1 MARQS
6 ALRST
11 GSTALWRKLRA
22 QVLKRDQNTCY
33 YCGQYADT
41 CEHLIERSKG
51 GTDSMDNL
59 VAACKKCNYS
69 RVGNKGGGFFN
80 SGMTPMTPLGTYTPR
95 NEEISHYQI
104 DSEEL

>member
-1 MARQS
+1 MPRQS

-11 GSTALWRKLRA
+11 GSTALWRKIRA
-22 QVLKRDQNTCY
+22 QVLMRDQNTCY

-41 CEHLIERSKG
+41 VEHLIERSKG

-69 RVGNKGGGFFN
+69 RVGSKRGAFFKQAL
-80 SGMTPMTPLGTYTPR
+80 TPMTPLASFTPK

-104 DSEEL
+104 DSD

>member
-22 QVLKRDQNTCY
+22 QVLMRDQNTCY

-69 RVGNKGGGFFN
+69 RIGSKGGAFFN
-80 SGMTPMTPLGTYTPR
+80 KALTPMTPLGSFAPK
-95 NEEISHYQI
+95 NGSISNYQETT
-104 DSEEL
+104 D

>member
-6 ALRST
+6 ALRSS
-11 GSTALWRKLRA
+11 GSTALWRKIRS
-22 QVLKRDQNTCY
+22 QVLKRDQDTCY

-41 CEHLIERSKG
+41 VEHLIERSQG

-69 RVGNKGGGFFN
+69 RVGNKTGAFFK
-80 SGMTPMTPLGTYTPR
+80 SASTPMTPLASFTPK

-104 DSEEL
+104 DSD